1 MIICL
6 STLQWIF
13 DKTKRN
19 IHVITNYWGSI
30 YREAIGEKKRGRRRT
45 APSETS
51 LIYIDNDDDD
61 DHDKLKISPV
71 KRFTCLAIIINNKVE
86 AD

>member
-6 STLQWIF
+6 SILQWIF

-19 IHVITNYWGSI
+19 IHVITDYWGNI
-30 YREAIGEKKRGRRRT
+30 YREAIGERG
-45 APSETS
+45 AGGKGLQCETS

-71 KRFTCLAIIINNKVE
+71 KRFTCLAIIINKVE